1 MNANQLRVLLDHAL
15 TTLEASRDE
24 LRDLDA
30 AIGDGDLGITVS
42 GGAFAVRESVRQ
54 LDQDAN
60 LALVLRTAAK
70 SFAAA
75 NPSTMSA
82 LVAGALLAA
91 ARQVAE
97 QLDLDRET
105 ATAVLEAAIGAI
117 QSRGGAQL
125 GDKTIVDALVPSL
138 EALRQAGPD
147 TREALGEMADAAR
160 LAVADTASLQSQR
173 GRAAWVGERTVGHAD
188 GGATAYLRLL
198 EAFLRALS
206 AEAHDEHQGRTVPLT
221 KESAPMPIQEYR

>member
-1 MNANQLRVLLDHAL
+1 VNAQQLRALLDDAL

-42 GGAFAVRESVRQ
+42 SGSFAVRESLRQ
-54 LDQDAN
+54 LEPDAD
-60 LALVLRTAAK
+60 LASVFRTAAK

-91 ARQVAE
+91 ARQVV
-97 QLDLDRET
+97 DRPTMDRESAT
-105 ATAVLEAAIGAI
+105 DVLDAATAAI

-138 EALRQAGPD
+138 AALRQAGPD
-147 TREALGEMADAAR
+147 AREALTAMADAAR
-160 LAVADTASLQSQR
+160 LAVTDTAALQSQR

-198 EAFLRALS
+198 EALLRALPAQLP
-206 AEAHDEHQGRTVPLT
+206 AELPAD
-221 KESAPMPIQEYR
+221 S